1 MSNKLQPEGKLTLP
15 TMRGDAPLISVN
27 ILPAPTQGKISFL
40 LGYPAHTL
48 KIHEWDLY
56 PTCSLPFPQHITLLD
71 TDNMMA
77 YEPHCR
83 SVITRGEIELG
94 G

>member
-15 TMRGDAPLISVN
+15 TMRGDAPLISMN
-27 ILPAPTQGKISFL
+27 ILHTPSQGKISFL

-56 PTCSLPFPQHITLLD
+56 PTCGTLLD
-71 TDNMMA
+71 TDNIMA